1 MLLRFSSGSTVL
13 FQIRKNHYM
22 AIHFW
27 KNDSN
32 TYYYDYIINPTIPDL
47 YIHLG
52 QVIFHTTEFFSLSSI
67 LMSMD
72 SAILVLSNIQEFYR
86 LMPTCFFLLLFSG
99 WLMNAK
105 LEYIWWL
112 PNTSIDITINHFHC
126 IVIISRSSSC
136 LFILRSE
143 RDWCVLLVLNISNIG
158 LGLIEIIQL
167 TCVAS
172 WLAGFCMVYPGFTWY
187 ISDE

>member
-13 FQIRKNHYM
+13 FQIWKNHYM

-67 LMSMD
+67 LMIMD

-86 LMPTCFFLLLFSG
+86 LMPTCFFYYYFLVG
-99 WLMNAK
+99 WWMQNWNIFDDCL
-105 LEYIWWL
+105 IL
-112 PNTSIDITINHFHC
+112 PLILPSTIF
-126 IVIISRSSSC
+126 IALSSFLDHHPVC
-136 LFILRSE
+136 LF
-143 RDWCVLLVLNISNIG
+143 
-158 LGLIEIIQL
+158 
-167 TCVAS
+167 
-172 WLAGFCMVYPGFTWY
+172 
-187 ISDE
+187 